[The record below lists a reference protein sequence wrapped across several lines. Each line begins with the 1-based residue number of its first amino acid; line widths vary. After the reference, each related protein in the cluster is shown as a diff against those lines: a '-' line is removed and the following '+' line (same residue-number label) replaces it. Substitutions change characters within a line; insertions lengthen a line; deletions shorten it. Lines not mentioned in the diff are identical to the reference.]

1 MDTSFW
7 ILFILTLILIF
18 ISYFRKGS
26 WDLPRE
32 GLVQAGRMFWD
43 LAPNLLLGF
52 ALAGVVQVMVPKEY
66 IGRMIGEGSSFKG
79 ILIATVAG
87 ALNPGGPYINIP
99 LVASLYHSGASVGPL
114 AAFLTSWGLIPIS
127 RTLVYEIPML
137 GTTFA
142 LARFIASVIF
152 PCIIGVLTSF
162 IFKLLK

>member
-1 MDTSFW
+1 MKSQSTENTPSKGKLKKGKKKMDTSFW

-66 IGRMIGEGSSFKG
+66 IGVKDLALKEFSS
-79 ILIATVAG
+79 
-87 ALNPGGPYINIP
+87 PQ
-99 LVASLYHSGASVGPL
+99 
-114 AAFLTSWGLIPIS
+114 
-127 RTLVYEIPML
+127 
-137 GTTFA
+137 
-142 LARFIASVIF
+142 
-152 PCIIGVLTSF
+152 
-162 IFKLLK
+162 